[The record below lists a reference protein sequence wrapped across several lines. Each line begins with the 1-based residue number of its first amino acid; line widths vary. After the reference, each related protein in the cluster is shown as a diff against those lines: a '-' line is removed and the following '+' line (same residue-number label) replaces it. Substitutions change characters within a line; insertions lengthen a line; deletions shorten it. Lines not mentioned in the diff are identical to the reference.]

1 MIEVWKRGSY
11 VYVCII
17 DLLRF
22 ASCWPKGS
30 QPLVARL
37 FCSSKNPRQ
46 FENVLCF
53 VFTTGFNDYLQD
65 YLKLSNVW
73 LTYTLSL
80 AIYLLAWENSDDTSL
95 AFPSKWL
102 LRNKPTNSILMTCHY
117 PDLGSP
123 PDWSCTSRG
132 KFATTYQKHY
142 PDLGSD
148 TSSAWN
154 LYACFSDVISRG
166 RPVTCHRCFQ
176 TSLSKGNHWWR
187 REM

>member
-22 ASCWPKGS
+22 ALCWPKGW
-30 QPLVARL
+30 QPLVTRL
-37 FCSSKNPRQ
+37 FCLSKNPRQ

-53 VFTTGFNDYLQD
+53 VFTTDFNDYLQD

-73 LTYTLSL
+73 LTYTLGL
-80 AIYLLAWENSDDTSL
+80 AIYLLTWENSDDTSL

-123 PDWSCTSRG
+123 PDWSCREG
-132 KFATTYQKHY
+132 
-142 PDLGSD
+142 
-148 TSSAWN
+148 N
-154 LYACFSDVISRG
+154 LLQPIRNITQIWV
-166 RPVTCHRCFQ
+166 VTRHQHGICTLVSQ
-176 TSLSKGNHWWR
+176 TSFRGEGQWR
-187 REM
+187 VIAVFRRH